1 MRLTT
6 KGRFAVTAMIDLAMR
21 QHSGPVTLA
30 AISQRQNISLSYL
43 EQLFGKLRR
52 HELVDSVRGPGG
64 GYSLARLA
72 RNVTVA
78 DIIFAVDEPLDATS
92 CAGKQDC
99 TSGKDGKSGKCMTH
113 ELWATLNRKMVDYL
127 DSVSLQDLVDQ
138 QRVRQLQEAS
148 NQAQNGTVRVNRVT
162 NGAAVSSPCANTASA
177 PTGASATA

>member
-1 MRLTT
+1 
-6 KGRFAVTAMIDLAMR
+6 MIDMAMR

-78 DIIFAVDEPLDATS
+78 DIIFAVDEPLDASS
-92 CAGKQDC
+92 CGGKRDC
-99 TSGKDGKSGKCMTH
+99 TSGNDGKPGKCMTH

-138 QRVRQLQEAS
+138 QRVRQLQEA
-148 NQAQNGTVRVNRVT
+148 NKQAQACAVRVNRVGGT
-162 NGAAVSSPCANTASA
+162 NAAANA
-177 PTGASATA
+177 PTTTVAANATV